1 MITGNIQNMQTL
13 TGYIGNTGIKGI
25 ITKQNS
31 QSSVKGYVQ
40 NRQTLTGHIKNV
52 SGITGIITKKSS
64 ESSQSDHQFVI
75 VDLVKLQAQMLA
87 VSNVTAIVP
96 FTAEATQTVSTQFSI
111 HAVPT
116 QVTVNQETASNV
128 ALTATNITVNEEVYT
143 NVNA

>member
-1 MITGNIQNMQTL
+1 MNITGRITQKQSI
-13 TGYIGNTGIKGI
+13 TGTIKNLSHLHGI
-25 ITKQNS
+25 ISKPS
-31 QSSVKGYVQ
+31 
-40 NRQTLTGHIKNV
+40 GHA
-52 SGITGIITKKSS
+52 
-64 ESSQSDHQFVI
+64 QSDHQFVI

-116 QVTVNQETASNV
+116 AVTINQETASNV

>member
-1 MITGNIQNMQTL
+1 MITGHIQNTR
-13 TGYIGNTGIKGI
+13 TI
-25 ITKQNS
+25 
-31 QSSVKGYVQ
+31 
-40 NRQTLTGHIKNV
+40 TGHIKNV
-52 SGITGIITKKSS
+52 SGITGTISKPSGHA
-64 ESSQSDHQFVI
+64 QSDHQFVI

-87 VSNVTAIVP
+87 VNNVTAIVP
-96 FTAEATQTVSTQFSI
+96 FTAVNTQTVNTQFSI